1 VRRLPEDEA
10 HLLAI
15 VFEEIGAYQ
24 YRKNK
29 ELESGTEQG
38 GVGSHRQGATTPP
51 YRIGLKEGFEEV
63 FSFGEDDP
71 NDYWHFKEDLAA
83 GNFVD

>member
-1 VRRLPEDEA
+1 MRQLPEDEA
-10 HLLAI
+10 LLLAV

-24 YRKNK
+24 HKKNK
-29 ELESGTEQG
+29 ELESNQG
-38 GVGSHRQGATTPP
+38 GAGQGASAPAP
-51 YRIGLKEGFEEV
+51 YRVGLKEGFEET

-83 GNFVD
+83 GNYIND